1 MSSLIQRSR
10 PSNFLVPQTAANSVC
25 ISCLARLRQ
34 QLHSQ
39 SQLQLPGNHATAAPF
54 HSSAVASLPQG
65 KWNPSPSSS
74 SRSNSHSRSA
84 AGGSG
89 GRGGGRSGGYGGN
102 TSGGRSKPQFQG
114 HRALKS
120 IVHKPS
126 RMTLSEKVARTPRSP
141 STFVQRDKRSKS
153 FDRRQEPTVDTGGG
167 MNRRNFKL
175 RSDDKSQYSRET
187 ERRKRDLREIT
198 SRPSPSRFQQRPA
211 LELRSERRSST
222 PKLAT
227 NDGTAAGGEKAERR
241 LAAAKLDAATAEDKK
256 YTRPP
261 IRRFG
266 QMKHIASLDHVS
278 SRTREITHAAEEQF
292 NSFETF
298 DLLPQTVE
306 ALYKDALD
314 GMEGVTPTPVQSLVI
329 PTLLDKSPAPPLKAL
344 PSEQSRHRNPKDPL
358 DPEQFYRGEQPR
370 KSFKTYLIAA
380 ETGSGKTLSY
390 VLPLMD
396 TLKRRE
402 LLQKSVANAEESKH
416 SEILEQKGRWMFD
429 IPAPPVT
436 QDTTVGKPFAVILVP
451 TSELVFQVGALLK
464 KLSFIIKL
472 RTEMISKDFS
482 GNVIRSRLF
491 KSSTPDI
498 IVGTP
503 FMIDRITEANPS
515 MLHRTSHIIVDEAD
529 SLFDRSFS
537 TLTAPIISR
546 ALNLEK
552 LILCSATIPK
562 SLDAYIA
569 KNYPDCK
576 RLVTANL
583 HAVPRRIQLQVV
595 DVMKDRYKGNKS
607 LACAHL
613 CQQIVNDSTEPG
625 FAKRVVVFVNERET
639 TEEVTKYLQET
650 GFNAVSI
657 NRDSDSRKILES
669 FTGEKEAST
678 ADWDGIRKGGIKIL
692 VTTDLASRGVDTK
705 NVKNVILY
713 DVPYTSI
720 DFIHRLGRTG
730 RMGRRGR
737 AWVLVDKD
745 SNQEYVKEVRKTMFL
760 GQALI

>member
-1 MSSLIQRSR
+1 MTSLLQRSR
-10 PSNFLVPQTAANSVC
+10 PSNLVTHSGSVC

-34 QLHSQ
+34 QL
-39 SQLQLPGNHATAAPF
+39 PGNHATTIAPLPLLPTTALF
-54 HSSAVASLPQG
+54 HSRSNGNATS
-65 KWNPSPSSS
+65 KFKSSSNSRNPSGGSRQQYDAKSSS
-74 SRSNSHSRSA
+74 SSA
-84 AGGSG
+84 P
-89 GRGGGRSGGYGGN
+89 RGH
-102 TSGGRSKPQFQG
+102 K
-114 HRALKS
+114 ALKA
-120 IVHKPS
+120 IVRKPS
-126 RMTLSEKVARTPRSP
+126 RMMLSERVARAPPRTSSP
-141 STFVQRDKRSKS
+141 PLRSGNKQSKS
-153 FDRRQEPTVDTGGG
+153 FDRRPEQAVDTGGG
-167 MNRRNFKL
+167 MNRRQFKL
-175 RSDDKSQYSRET
+175 RSDDKQQYSRESQQ
-187 ERRKRDLREIT
+187 RVRDLKEAT

-211 LELRSERRSST
+211 ATSSA
-222 PKLAT
+222 P
-227 NDGTAAGGEKAERR
+227 AGKHIGEAKDYGEGEKGERR
-241 LAAAKLDAATAEDKK
+241 LAAAKLDSEAAVAKK
-256 YTRPP
+256 TYTRPP

-298 DLLPQTVE
+298 DLLPQTLE
-306 ALYKDALD
+306 ALYKDGLSGLEDFA
-314 GMEGVTPTPVQSLVI
+314 PTPVQSLVI
-329 PTLLDKSPAPPLKAL
+329 PALLDKNPAPPLKPL
-344 PSEQSRHRNPKDPL
+344 PTDPTKYKKPADPL
-358 DPEQFYRGEQPR
+358 DPDQFYRKDTPPSEPTQP
-370 KSFKTYLIAA
+370 FKTYLIAA

-402 LLQKSVANAEESKH
+402 LHQSSLLAASASTHSK
-416 SEILEQKGRWMFD
+416 ILSQQGSWMFD
-429 IPAPPVT
+429 IPGPPIT
-436 QDTTVGKPFAVILVP
+436 QDTTVGKPFAVIIVP
-451 TSELVFQVGALLK
+451 TSELVFQVGTLLK
-464 KLSFIIKL
+464 KLSYTIKL

-482 GNVIRSRLF
+482 GAVIRSRLF
-491 KSSTPDI
+491 RSSTPDI

-503 FMIDRITEANPS
+503 FMLDRITEANPQ

-537 TLTAPIISR
+537 PLTAPIITR
-546 ALNLEK
+546 AINLEK

-562 SLDAYIA
+562 SLDAYIT
-569 KNYPDCK
+569 KKYPACN

-583 HAVPRRIQLQVV
+583 HAIPRRIQLQVI
-595 DVMKDRYKGNKS
+595 DVNNNLYRGNK
-607 LACAHL
+607 LDACTHL
-613 CQQIVNDSTEPG
+613 CHQILKDQTEPG
-625 FAKRVVVFVNERET
+625 YAKRIIIFVNERET
-639 TEEVTKYLQET
+639 TDEVTTRLQES

-669 FTGEKEAST
+669 FTGERENST
-678 ADWDGIRKGGIKIL
+678 AEEEGSRKGGVRIL

-737 AWVLVDKD
+737 AWILVDKG

>member
-1 MSSLIQRSR
+1 
-10 PSNFLVPQTAANSVC
+10 
-25 ISCLARLRQ
+25 
-34 QLHSQ
+34 
-39 SQLQLPGNHATAAPF
+39 
-54 HSSAVASLPQG
+54 
-65 KWNPSPSSS
+65 
-74 SRSNSHSRSA
+74 
-84 AGGSG
+84 
-89 GRGGGRSGGYGGN
+89 
-102 TSGGRSKPQFQG
+102 
-114 HRALKS
+114 
-120 IVHKPS
+120 
-126 RMTLSEKVARTPRSP
+126 MTLSEKVARSPRSP
-141 STFVQRDKRSKS
+141 SISAQRGGRSKA
-153 FDRRQEPTVDTGGG
+153 FDRRTEPVVDTGGG
-167 MNRRNFKL
+167 MNRRNFRF
-175 RSDDKSQYSRET
+175 RSEDKQQYSRET

-198 SRPSPSRFQQRPA
+198 SRPSPSRFQQKPA
-211 LELRSERRSST
+211 VEIKSERRS
-222 PKLAT
+222 
-227 NDGTAAGGEKAERR
+227 AASKDDTGGEKVERR
-241 LAAAKLDAATAEDKK
+241 LAASKLDGGATGKK

-298 DLLPQTVE
+298 DLLPQTIE

-314 GMEGVTPTPVQSLVI
+314 SLEGVTPTPVQSLVI
-329 PTLLDKSPAPPLKAL
+329 PALLDKSPAPPLKPL
-344 PSEQSRHRNPKDPL
+344 PSENSRRKKTTDPL
-358 DPEQFYRGEQPR
+358 DPDQFYRDEPARQ
-370 KSFKTYLIAA
+370 SFKTYLIAA

-402 LLQKSVANAEESKH
+402 LHQKSIAEAESSKRT
-416 SEILEQKGRWMFD
+416 EILQQKGRWMFD

-436 QDTTVGKPFAVILVP
+436 QDTAVGKPFAVILVP
-451 TSELVFQVGALLK
+451 TSELVFQVGSLLK
-464 KLSFIIKL
+464 KLSYIIKL

-482 GNVIRSRLF
+482 GAVIRSRLF

-515 MLHRTSHIIVDEAD
+515 MLHRTSHVIVDEAD

-569 KNYPDCK
+569 KKYPDCK

-583 HAVPRRIQLQVV
+583 HAIPRRIQLQVV
-595 DVMKDRYKGNKS
+595 DAMKDPYKGNKT

-613 CQQIVNDSTEPG
+613 CQQIANDSTEPG

-639 TEEVTKYLQET
+639 TEEVTKFLQET

-657 NRDSDSRKILES
+657 NRDSDSRNILES
-669 FTGEKEAST
+669 FTGEREAST
-678 ADWDGIRKGGIKIL
+678 ADWDGVRKGGIKIL

-705 NVKNVILY
+705 NVKNIILY